1 VFAFD
6 ALVPDAGRSAGGE
19 DMRLIST
26 ADDRLIVRFRKFDL
40 VAQRYTSNYLVVED
54 GRARHLKVRF
64 GYAWPSE
71 LDLMARMAGLRLK
84 ERACGWGG
92 DPFTGSSPSHVSVYE
107 RPAA

>member
-19 DMRLIST
+19 DMRLIPT
-26 ADDRLIVRFRKFDL
+26 DDDRLIVRFRRFDL
-40 VAQRYTSNYLVVED
+40 VAQRCTSNYLTVED
-54 GRARHLKVRF
+54 GRARHLKVRVR
-64 GYAWPSE
+64 YAWPSE

-92 DPFTGSSPSHVSVYE
+92 DPFTGSSPSHVSVHE